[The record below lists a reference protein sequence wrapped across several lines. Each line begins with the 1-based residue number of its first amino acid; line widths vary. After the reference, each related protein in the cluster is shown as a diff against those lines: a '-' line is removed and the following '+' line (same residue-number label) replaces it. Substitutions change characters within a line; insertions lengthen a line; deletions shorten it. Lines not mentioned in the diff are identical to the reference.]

1 MDKDF
6 PRTRQKN
13 NVINQKQARMTHVN
27 ITSRKLFLIL
37 FLLVLPIVI
46 KAEQKG
52 LEEQLRKVIANKK
65 AQIGIAVIIN
75 SKDTITI
82 NNDARYPMMSVFKLH
97 QALAVADYC
106 EKKGLSFD
114 TSIYI
119 RKADLKTDT
128 YSPLRDL
135 YPDGEISLPIKEL
148 LEYTLHLSDNNAC
161 DILFNYQGG
170 PDSVNR
176 YIQSLGI
183 RDCEITHTENDMH
196 EDLDLCYSNWSTPLA
211 AAKLLEIFRRKTL
224 FDEAYKDFIYQ
235 TMVECQ
241 TGQDRLVA
249 PLLGKGVTVG
259 HKTGTGDFNAKGQ
272 QIGCNDIGFVLLPN
286 GHAYSI
292 AVFVKD
298 SAESSLE
305 NSKIIADISRIVY
318 KYVIRTT
325 K

>member
-1 MDKDF
+1 
-6 PRTRQKN
+6 
-13 NVINQKQARMTHVN
+13 MTYVN
-27 ITSRKLFLIL
+27 ITYRKLFLIL
-37 FLLVLPIVI
+37 FLLVLPVII

-114 TSIYI
+114 TPIYI

-161 DILFNYQGG
+161 DILFLQTGG
-170 PDSVNR
+170 TEATDH
-176 YIQSLGI
+176 YIRTNLGMRHFAI
-183 RDCEITHTENDMH
+183 KATEDEMH
-196 EDLDLCYSNWSTPLA
+196 QDKNKCYLNWSTPLETVRMIE
-211 AAKLLEIFRRKTL
+211 LLLNVPL
-224 FDEAYKDFIYQ
+224 FDDEYQKFIKT
-235 TMVECQ
+235 TMMSCE
-241 TGQDRLVA
+241 TGKDRLA
-249 PLLGKGVTVG
+249 RPLQGNKAILG
-259 HKTGTGDFNAKGQ
+259 HKTGTGDRNDKGQ
-272 QIGCNDIGFVLLPN
+272 IIGMNDVGFVYLPDGQN
-286 GHAYSI
+286 YTI
-292 AVFVKD
+292 AVFIKD
-298 SAESSLE
+298 SEESE
-305 NSKIIADISRIVY
+305 AATARIIADISKTVY
-318 KYVIRTT
+318 RHVTNNSHE
-325 K
+325 

>member
-1 MDKDF
+1 
-6 PRTRQKN
+6 
-13 NVINQKQARMTHVN
+13 MTYVN
-27 ITSRKLFLIL
+27 ITYRKLFLIL
-37 FLLVLPIVI
+37 FLLVLPVII

-114 TSIYI
+114 TPIYI

-161 DILFNYQGG
+161 DILFLQTGG
-170 PDSVNR
+170 TEATDH
-176 YIQSLGI
+176 YIRTNLGMRHFAI
-183 RDCEITHTENDMH
+183 KATEDEMHRDKNK
-196 EDLDLCYSNWSTPLA
+196 CYLNWSTPLETVRMIE
-211 AAKLLEIFRRKTL
+211 LLLNVPL
-224 FDEAYKDFIYQ
+224 FDDEYQKFIKT
-235 TMVECQ
+235 TMMSCE
-241 TGQDRLVA
+241 TGKDRLA
-249 PLLGKGVTVG
+249 RPLQGNKAILG
-259 HKTGTGDFNAKGQ
+259 HKTGTGDRNDKGQ
-272 QIGCNDIGFVLLPN
+272 IIGMNDVGFVYLPD
-286 GHAYSI
+286 GQSYTI
-292 AVFVKD
+292 AVFIKD
-298 SAESSLE
+298 SEESE
-305 NSKIIADISRIVY
+305 AATARIIADISKTVY
-318 KYVIRTT
+318 RHVTNNSHE
-325 K
+325 

>member
-1 MDKDF
+1 
-6 PRTRQKN
+6 
-13 NVINQKQARMTHVN
+13 MTHVN

-114 TSIYI
+114 TPIYI

-161 DILFNYQGG
+161 DILFLQTGG
-170 PDSVNR
+170 TEATDH
-176 YIQSLGI
+176 YIRTNLGMRHFAI
-183 RDCEITHTENDMH
+183 KATEDEMH
-196 EDLDLCYSNWSTPLA
+196 QDKNKCYLNWSTPLETVRMIE
-211 AAKLLEIFRRKTL
+211 LLLNVPL
-224 FDEAYKDFIYQ
+224 FDDEYQKFIKT
-235 TMVECQ
+235 TMMSCE
-241 TGQDRLVA
+241 TGKDRLA
-249 PLLGKGVTVG
+249 RPLQGNKAILG
-259 HKTGTGDFNAKGQ
+259 HKPGTGDRNDKGQ
-272 QIGCNDIGFVLLPN
+272 IIGMNDVGFVYLPD
-286 GHAYSI
+286 GQSYTI
-292 AVFVKD
+292 AVFIKD
-298 SAESSLE
+298 SEESE
-305 NSKIIADISRIVY
+305 AATARIIADISKTVY
-318 KYVIRTT
+318 RHVTNNSHE
-325 K
+325 

>member
-1 MDKDF
+1 
-6 PRTRQKN
+6 
-13 NVINQKQARMTHVN
+13 MTHVN

-37 FLLVLPIVI
+37 FLLVLPVII

-161 DILFNYQGG
+161 DILFLQTGG
-170 PDSVNR
+170 TEATDH
-176 YIQSLGI
+176 YIRTNLGMRHFAI
-183 RDCEITHTENDMH
+183 KATEDEMH
-196 EDLDLCYSNWSTPLA
+196 QDKNKCYLNWSTPLETVRMIE
-211 AAKLLEIFRRKTL
+211 LLLNVPL
-224 FDEAYKDFIYQ
+224 FDDEYQKFIKT
-235 TMVECQ
+235 TMMSCE
-241 TGQDRLVA
+241 TGKDRLA
-249 PLLGKGVTVG
+249 RPLQGNKAILG
-259 HKTGTGDFNAKGQ
+259 HKTGTGDRNDKGQ
-272 QIGCNDIGFVLLPN
+272 IIGMNDVGFVYFPM
-286 GHAYSI
+286 A
-292 AVFVKD
+292 KTTR
-298 SAESSLE
+298 SLFL
-305 NSKIIADISRIVY
+305 
-318 KYVIRTT
+318 
-325 K
+325 